1 MATSPN
7 GTPMRK
13 NARANRERILAA
25 AEAVFGASGELGST
39 EDVAG
44 RAGVGIATVF
54 RHFPTKDALIE
65 ATLVRQFD
73 RLDEQATRL
82 AGEPNP
88 GRAVRELIVTL
99 IETSSTK
106 LTLISL
112 VGENGQLPP
121 AVQEATR
128 RVQAAI
134 GGVLAQRAGR
144 GRSRRGCHGRGI
156 LRPRPG
162 GRSGRRDHA
171 RGAGDAGP
179 RDRDHLPR
187 ACSGPVS
194 GAVTATVG
202 LQPAFPRERLVHAF
216 TRPPRSARTAAV
228 L

>member
-25 AEAVFGASGELGST
+25 AEAVFGAAGELGST
-39 EDVAG
+39 EDVAD

-73 RLDEQATRL
+73 RLGEQASRL
-82 AGEPNP
+82 AGEPDP
-88 GRAVRELIVTL
+88 GRAVRKLIVTL

-112 VGENGQLPP
+112 VGESGQLPP
-121 AVQEATR
+121 AVQEATG

-134 GGVLAQRAGR
+134 GDVLAQAKNEGVVAEDVTVEEFFVLVRGVGQAAATLPAARVTLDRAIEIICR
-144 GRSRRGCHGRGI
+144 G
-156 LRPRPG
+156 LAPARP
-162 GRSGRRDHA
+162 A
-171 RGAGDAGP
+171 
-179 RDRDHLPR
+179 
-187 ACSGPVS
+187 
-194 GAVTATVG
+194 
-202 LQPAFPRERLVHAF
+202 
-216 TRPPRSARTAAV
+216 
-228 L
+228 